1 MPRLD
6 ESQVYRWFELFKENG
21 QLTEIRLVANDG
33 KTGSG
38 YFTDAPTLIEAIK
51 PYTDNYNIYF
61 TVNRVNPE
69 CYGREQKNK
78 IILKPKNTT
87 TDNEIIGRDWVY
99 IDFDAKRVSGS
110 NATDEQVRLA
120 KEKANE
126 VYKFLRDNGFN
137 EPIVVFSGN
146 GVHFYLKCALKP
158 TEENNA
164 IIKRF
169 IQAMGMLFTDDNV
182 DIDQKI
188 YNLGRISRVP
198 GSYSCK
204 GAKNDE
210 ERPQRMCQII
220 KAPLE
225 VKTNDISYFKKIA
238 DMFPE
243 DVKPSRE
250 NNYSTERFD
259 LEEFIRKHNIPVVGK
274 VQVAEGTKYYLKHCL
289 FNENHRGKDAVLFQ
303 RNNGAVSYFCFHSSC
318 SDNDWRKVRL
328 MYEPNAY
335 DKADPSYQNRN
346 RYKQPNKKEF
356 KPIVKDDNKGDVW
369 IKMSSIKKPK
379 FNIQD
384 YIPTGIKQVDDL
396 IIGFK
401 RKHVTVWSGYRG
413 CAKTTFLNMIILNA
427 ANRGYKSA
435 LWTGELDSDEEKYWL
450 YLQAAG
456 KSYNKPKG
464 NGFYETPENVVD
476 KIDGW
481 IDRYFWLFNNEY
493 GNNFNQILDVVRKLK
508 EKEDIDFVVFDNLMT
523 LDIEDLDGDKNDRQ
537 KNLMYSLTKLA
548 KELNIHIHI
557 VAHPNKSGTFLRPNN
572 ISGSGHIPDLA
583 QNVCIL
589 HRISQDF
596 QVNAKDFLSKQALE
610 DIINSGAT
618 NCMEIC
624 KLRDKGSAADHFINL
639 YFEMESNR
647 LKNSIAENIHYGWEE
662 EPVQQSLAY
671 EQPQSDLD
679 KFQQQY
685 DNASSNLPF
694 GFSVGEAPF

>member
-6 ESQVYRWFELFKENG
+6 ESQVYRWFELFKENE

-38 YFTDAPTLIEAIK
+38 YFTDAKTLIEAIR
-51 PYTDNYNIYF
+51 PYTDNYNVYF

-110 NATDEQVRLA
+110 NATDGQVRLA
-120 KEKANE
+120 KEKSNE

-169 IQAMGMLFTDDNV
+169 IQAMGMLFTDENV

-188 YNLGRISRVP
+188 FNLGRISRVP

-225 VKTNDISYFKKIA
+225 VKSNDISYFKKIA

-274 VQVAEGTKYYLKHCL
+274 VKVAEGTKYYLEHCL

-335 DKADPSYQNRN
+335 DKADQSYQNRN
-346 RYKQPNKKEF
+346 RYKEPNKKEF
-356 KPIVKDDNKGDVW
+356 KPIVKDDSKGDVW

-384 YIPTGIKQVDDL
+384 YIPTGIKQIDDL

-413 CAKTTFLNMIILNA
+413 CAKTTFLNMIILNG

-476 KIDGW
+476 KIDEW
-481 IDRYFWLFNNEY
+481 IDKYFWLFNNEY

-523 LDIEDLDGDKNDRQ
+523 LDIDDLDGDKNDRQ
-537 KNLMYSLTKLA
+537 KNLMYSLTRLA

-596 QVNAKDFLSKQALE
+596 QLNAKEFLSKQTLE

-624 KLRDKGSAADHFINL
+624 KLRDKGSAADHFIKL

-647 LKNSIAENIHYGWEE
+647 LKNSIAENIHYGWEDN
-662 EPVQQSLAY
+662 PIQQSIQY
-671 EQPQSDLD
+671 ESPKIETDTNKD
-679 KFQQQY
+679 V
-685 DNASSNLPF
+685 PF
-694 GFSVGEAPF
+694 EPLETEVPF

>member
-6 ESQVYRWFELFKENG
+6 ESQVYRWFELFKENE

-51 PYTDNYNIYF
+51 PYTDNYNVYF

-110 NATDEQVRLA
+110 NATDGQVRLA

-169 IQAMGMLFTDDNV
+169 IQAMGMLFTDENV

-188 YNLGRISRVP
+188 FNLGRISRVP

-225 VKTNDISYFKKIA
+225 VKSNDISYFKKIA

-335 DKADPSYQNRN
+335 DKADPSYQNKN

-384 YIPTGIKQVDDL
+384 YIPTGIKQIDDL

-476 KIDGW
+476 KIDEW

-596 QVNAKDFLSKQALE
+596 QVNAKDFLSKQTLE

-647 LKNSIAENIHYGWEE
+647 LKNSIAENIHYGWEDQ
-662 EPVQQSLAY
+662 PVQQSLTY
-671 EQPQSDLD
+671 SQPEQNYSPQP
-679 KFQQQY
+679 
-685 DNASSNLPF
+685 DNIPF
-694 GFSVGEAPF
+694 GMPTAEEAPF

>member
-6 ESQVYRWFELFKENG
+6 ESQVYRWFELFKENE

-38 YFTDAPTLIEAIK
+38 YFTDAKTLIEAIR
-51 PYTDNYNIYF
+51 PYTDNYNVYF

-110 NATDEQVRLA
+110 NATDGQVRLA

-169 IQAMGMLFTDDNV
+169 IQAMGMLFTDENV

-188 YNLGRISRVP
+188 FNLGRISRVP

-225 VKTNDISYFKKIA
+225 VKSNDISYFKKIA

-335 DKADPSYQNRN
+335 DKADPSYHNRN
-346 RYKQPNKKEF
+346 RYKEPNKKEF
-356 KPIVKDDNKGDVW
+356 KPIVKDDSKGDVW
-369 IKMSSIKKPK
+369 VKMSSIKKPK

-384 YIPTGIKQVDDL
+384 YIPTGINQIDDL

-413 CAKTTFLNMIILNA
+413 CAKTTFLNMIILNG

-476 KIDGW
+476 KIDKW

-596 QVNAKDFLSKQALE
+596 QVNAKDFLSKQTLE

-647 LKNSIAENIHYGWEE
+647 LKNSIAENIHYGWEDN
-662 EPVQQSLAY
+662 PIQQSI
-671 EQPQSDLD
+671 
-679 KFQQQY
+679 QY
-685 DNASSNLPF
+685 
-694 GFSVGEAPF
+694 EAPKIETDTNKDVPFEPLETEVPF

>member
-6 ESQVYRWFELFKENG
+6 ESEVYKWFELFKNNE

-38 YFTDAPTLIEAIK
+38 YFTDAKTLIEAIR
-51 PYTDNYNIYF
+51 PYTDNYNVYF

-137 EPIVVFSGN
+137 DPIVVFSGN

-169 IQAMGMLFTDDNV
+169 IQAMGMLFTDESV

-188 YNLGRISRVP
+188 FNLGRISRVP

-225 VKTNDISYFKKIA
+225 VKSNDISYFKKIA

-250 NNYSTERFD
+250 NNYSTEKFD

-274 VQVAEGTKYYLKHCL
+274 VQVAEGTKYYLNHCL

-384 YIPTGIKQVDDL
+384 YIPTGIKQIDDL

-413 CAKTTFLNMIILNA
+413 CAKTTFLNMIILNG

-464 NGFYETPENVVD
+464 NGFYETPDNVVD

-508 EKEDIDFVVFDNLMT
+508 EKEDVDFVVFDNLMT

-596 QVNAKDFLSKQALE
+596 QVNAKDFLSKQTLE

-662 EPVQQSLAY
+662 QPIQQSISY
-671 EQPQSDLD
+671 P
-679 KFQQQY
+679 QQQFHELPS
-685 DNASSNLPF
+685 DNLPF
-694 GFSVGEAPF
+694 GMPTDNIPF